1 MKKRQLLFSA
11 FLLSAAGAFA
21 QSVPTH
27 EMYVQYATPSGLVKA
42 LKNWEP
48 GKNFGEATTT
58 ASSILYIR
66 VVSMGSAGA
75 DFSTPSPFAQTLEDK
90 NNNAKSKQM
99 YCSRF
104 IV

>member
-1 MKKRQLLFSA
+1 VAPKAAISSLPNKVAEIGWRFKKVVS
-11 FLLSAAGAFA
+11 
-21 QSVPTH
+21 
-27 EMYVQYATPSGLVKA
+27 
-42 LKNWEP
+42 
-48 GKNFGEATTT
+48 FGEETTT
-58 ASSILYIR
+58 TSSILYIR

-75 DFSTPSPFAQTLEDK
+75 DFGTPSPFAQTLGDK